1 VRTRQ
6 RTRHNARRLITSRHT
21 HTHTHT
27 HTVRRWSTVFSD
39 EARLEVEAWRAVAPL
54 AGRRRLR
61 MYIIHQFT
69 LCEGQVWW
77 GASKRRPR
85 TDLLG
90 VEGVDA
96 VSGLAQAGVLDHLSY
111 ALPREFLL
119 RWDTGSHTHSQLV
132 GLEVVRGRVRWCVGT
147 EV

>member
-1 VRTRQ
+1 ME
-6 RTRHNARRLITSRHT
+6 ARR
-21 HTHTHT
+21 
-27 HTVRRWSTVFSD
+27 
-39 EARLEVEAWRAVAPL
+39 AAAPL

-61 MYIIHQFT
+61 TYIIHQFT
-69 LCEGQVWW
+69 LCEGQVCRE
-77 GASKRRPR
+77 GRSKQASKQA
-85 TDLLG
+85 DLLG

-132 GLEVVRGRVRWCVGT
+132 GLEVVRGRVRWCSST